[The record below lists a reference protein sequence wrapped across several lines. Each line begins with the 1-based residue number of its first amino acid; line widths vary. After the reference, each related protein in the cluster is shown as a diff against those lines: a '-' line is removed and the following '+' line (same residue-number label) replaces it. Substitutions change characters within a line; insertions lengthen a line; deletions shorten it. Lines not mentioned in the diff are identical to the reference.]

1 MFKIL
6 NTRGLGIGGRQN
18 ELIELALTYK
28 FDAVEID
35 MEDLLGRHDAL
46 GKEFAC
52 QFLKS
57 AKQLDLGTFR
67 LPINFGASEEA
78 FKKGVGK
85 IETILALASELG
97 AKRCFVELET
107 NSPTDSFQEN
117 FDTHQTRLK
126 EVAEIFSTHDIKIG
140 VYLNAVGAA
149 EVEGQFNF
157 VQSAE
162 EVQKLVT
169 AVGHDHLG
177 VCLDMFEWQAGGG
190 TVDQVKALLATNS
203 ITEVR
208 LADLAEGAD
217 ASAVT
222 KADRVPVPGSSVGSV
237 SHQVT
242 QLLIAAGYDGAISAA
257 TDGASFAAD
266 GRDPVLEKISQALDQ
281 LAEGLDPAVVAAE
294 AAAEAAAE
302 EDAESGEGESAAE
315 GTEAAASA
323 KPAADAD
330 KPTEGA
336 ADKPA
341 EPAAAQS

>member
-1 MFKIL
+1 MYKIL

-28 FDAVEID
+28 FDGVEID

-57 AKQLDLGTFR
+57 AKQLDMGTFR
-67 LPINFGASEEA
+67 LPINFGASEDA

-117 FDTHQTRLK
+117 FDTHQARLK

-140 VYLNAVGAA
+140 LYLSAVGADD
-149 EVEGQFNF
+149 VEGQFKF
-157 VQSAE
+157 VQTAE
-162 EVQKLVT
+162 ELQKLVT
-169 AVGHDHLG
+169 AVGHSHLG
-177 VCLDMFEWQAGGG
+177 VCLDLFEWQAGGG
-190 TVDQVKALLATNS
+190 TVDQVKALLASNS

-208 LADLAEGAD
+208 LADLNEGVD
-217 ASAVT
+217 ASSVA
-222 KADRVPVPGSSVGSV
+222 KADRVAVPGSSVGSV
-237 SHQVT
+237 SYQVA
-242 QLLIAAGYDGAISAA
+242 QLL
-257 TDGASFAAD
+257 D
-266 GRDPVLEKISQALDQ
+266 GRDPVLEKISKALDQ

-294 AAAEAAAE
+294 AAAAAEAEAAESAE
-302 EDAESGEGESAAE
+302 GEGAAE
-315 GTEAAASA
+315 GDA
-323 KPAADAD
+323 KPAADDA
-330 KPTEGA
+330 KPA
-336 ADKPA
+336 ADDAKPA
-341 EPAAAQS
+341 EAAAAQS

>member
-1 MFKIL
+1 MYKIL

-28 FDAVEID
+28 FDGVEID

-57 AKQLDLGTFR
+57 AKELDMGTFR
-67 LPINFGASEEA
+67 LPIHFGASEDA

-85 IETILALASELG
+85 IETILSLASELG

-117 FDTHQTRLK
+117 FDTHQARLK

-140 VYLNAVGAA
+140 VYVKAVGAGDI
-149 EVEGQFNF
+149 EGQFKF
-157 VQSAE
+157 IQTAE
-162 EVQKLVT
+162 EVQTLVK

-177 VCLDMFEWQAGGG
+177 VCLDLFEWQAGGG
-190 TVDQVKALLATNS
+190 TVDQVKALLASNS

-208 LADLAEGAD
+208 LADLKEGAD

-222 KADRVPVPGSSVGSV
+222 KEDRVSIPASTAGSV
-237 SHQVT
+237 SYQVV
-242 QLLIAAGYDGAISAA
+242 QLLNAAGYDGAISSA
-257 TDGASFAAD
+257 TDSVSFTAD
-266 GRDPVLEKISQALDQ
+266 GRDPVLEKTSQVLDQ
-281 LAEGLDPAVVAAE
+281 LVEGLDPAVVAAE
-294 AAAEAAAE
+294 AEAAAAAEAADEA
-302 EDAESGEGESAAE
+302 GEGDAAAE
-315 GTEAAASA
+315 G
-323 KPAADAD
+323 ADAA
-330 KPTEGA
+330 EA
-336 ADKPA
+336 PA

>member
-1 MFKIL
+1 MYKIL

-28 FDAVEID
+28 FDGVEID

-57 AKQLDLGTFR
+57 AKELDMGTFR
-67 LPINFGASEEA
+67 LPINFGASEDA

-85 IETILALASELG
+85 IETILTLASELG

-140 VYLNAVGAA
+140 VYVKAVGAGDI
-149 EVEGQFNF
+149 EGQFKF
-157 VQSAE
+157 IQTAE
-162 EVQKLVT
+162 EVQTLVK

-177 VCLDMFEWQAGGG
+177 VCLDLFEWQAGGG
-190 TVDQVKALLATNS
+190 TVDQVKALLASNS

-208 LADLAEGAD
+208 LGDLSEDAD

-222 KADRVPVPGSSVGSV
+222 KENRVAIPASTAGSV
-237 SHQVT
+237 SYQVM
-242 QLLIAAGYDGAISAA
+242 QLLSAAGYDGAISSS
-257 TDGASFAAD
+257 TDSASFTAD
-266 GRDPVLEKISQALDQ
+266 GRDPVLEKTSQVLDQ
-281 LAEGLDPAVVAAE
+281 LVEGLDPAVVTAEAEAA
-294 AAAEAAAE
+294 AAAEAAE
-302 EDAESGEGESAAE
+302 EAGEGDAAAE
-315 GTEAAASA
+315 G
-323 KPAADAD
+323 ADAAEA
-330 KPTEGA
+330 KA
-336 ADKPA
+336 PA

>member
-1 MFKIL
+1 MYKIL

-28 FDAVEID
+28 FDGVEID

-67 LPINFGASEEA
+67 LPINFGASEDA

-85 IETILALASELG
+85 IETILSLASELG

-126 EVAEIFSTHDIKIG
+126 EVAEIFSTLDIKIG
-140 VYLNAVGAA
+140 VYLKAVGAE
-149 EVEGQFNF
+149 EVDGQFKF
-157 VQSAE
+157 IQTAE

-169 AVGHDHLG
+169 AVGHENLG

-190 TVDQVKALLATNS
+190 TVDQVKALLASNS

-208 LADLAEGAD
+208 LADLNEGAD
-217 ASAVT
+217 ASSLT
-222 KADRVPVPGSSVGSV
+222 KADRVPVPASSEGSV
-237 SHQVT
+237 SYQVA
-242 QLLIAAGYDGAISAA
+242 QLLIAAGYDGAISAS
-257 TDGASFAAD
+257 TDGPSFMAD
-266 GRDPVLEKISQALDQ
+266 GRDPVLEKISQSLDQ
-281 LAEGLDPAVVAAE
+281 LAEGLDPAVVVAE

-302 EDAESGEGESAAE
+302 AEAEAGDGDSA
-315 GTEAAASA
+315 EAA
-323 KPAADAD
+323 
-330 KPTEGA
+330 T
-336 ADKPA
+336 A
-341 EPAAAQS
+341 EPAAEGEAKPAEAAATQS